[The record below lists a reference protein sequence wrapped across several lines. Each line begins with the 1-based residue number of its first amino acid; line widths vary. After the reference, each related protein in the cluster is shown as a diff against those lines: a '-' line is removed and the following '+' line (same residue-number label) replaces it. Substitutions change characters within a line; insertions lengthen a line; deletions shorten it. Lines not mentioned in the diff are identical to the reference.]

1 MDVDCDGLLP
11 QSLRANIVDRSILLA
26 GSCVM
31 RGERSAENF
40 INYMV
45 RTGELRY
52 VELIVALL
60 HLLTLLK
67 TTSKKT
73 RDLVTRCES
82 YRLRRTQFSRKQV
95 PRF

>member
-31 RGERSAENF
+31 RGERSAANF

-52 VELIVALL
+52 FVELIVALL
-60 HLLTLLK
+60 HLLSLLSLLK
-67 TTSKKT
+67 TQQKDKRSC
-73 RDLVTRCES
+73 DAL
-82 YRLRRTQFSRKQV
+82 
-95 PRF
+95 